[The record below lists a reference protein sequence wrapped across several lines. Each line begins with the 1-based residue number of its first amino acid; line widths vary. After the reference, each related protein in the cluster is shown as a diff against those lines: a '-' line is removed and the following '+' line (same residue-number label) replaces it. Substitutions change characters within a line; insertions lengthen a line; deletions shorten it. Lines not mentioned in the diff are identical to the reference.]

1 MKLDG
6 RFWLTKDGENFLGSG
21 RIELLKQIELT
32 GSMNAAAKEMKMSY
46 KAAWERVNS
55 MNELADKPLIERKTG
70 GKGGGGTKLTPYAYE
85 LIATYE
91 KLHNLHRQFIARF
104 SEASDSPE
112 HLAKI
117 LNRLFLTTSAR
128 NQILCKIRH
137 ISYDNIYAK
146 ITLQLNDKQKIISII
161 TAKSMNNLNLNVGD
175 DVYAIIK
182 SSDVKVVREL
192 PVDTDLSNVLKTELR
207 NIESNEFK
215 SELTLQIDEK
225 KNLVAML
232 SHDESAS
239 MKLGDQLY
247 AVVDYNKI
255 IIGV

>member
-6 RFWLTKDGENFLGSG
+6 RFWLTKDGESFLGSG
-21 RIELLKQIELT
+21 RIELLKRIETT

-55 MNELADKPLIERKTG
+55 MNDLADKPLIEKKTG

-85 LIATYE
+85 MIETYE
-91 KLHNLHRQFIARF
+91 KLDALHRQFIERF

-128 NQILCKIRH
+128 NQILCKITH
-137 ISYDNIYAK
+137 IAYDKIYASV
-146 ITLQLNDKQKIISII
+146 TLELSKNEKLTSII
-161 TAKSMNNLNLNVGD
+161 TAKSMSNLNLNVGD

-182 SSDVKVVREL
+182 SSDVQVLRKAPKESSN
-192 PVDTDLSNVLKTELR
+192 SNVFQTELIA
-207 NIESNEFK
+207 IESNEIR
-215 SELTLQIDEK
+215 SELKLKIDDSKE
-225 KNLVAML
+225 LVAML
-232 SHDESAS
+232 DHEESVG
-239 MKLGDQLY
+239 MKVGDKLY
-247 AVVDYNKI
+247 GVIKYNTI
-255 IIGV
+255 IIGT